1 MRNRLRLLPL
11 HGVWQRSKLST
22 LMIACFFTLNLLFL
36 LTIAILAYRSFSDV
50 TFTEISRAR
59 LALLNESTHR
69 GFDFMTNMT
78 RTAYSVVSNKE
89 VQERLEEAPASK
101 YDALTRRREISAL
114 LHHTLVVNNE
124 ISSIEIYS
132 DLFNDV
138 PYSGMDLVYPTSR
151 LADQHW
157 FARLKLADAVWIS
170 ELESASSD
178 ALIGYAQH
186 MFDSQGRTVGYLVIR
201 MSQQDVLKHFA
212 DVPMAMDG
220 QVVITDTA
228 GRMIATVNAGPQSE
242 SGKGLPDLPWLHEHP
257 ADAYDGYEVIRQEGQ
272 SYLALYSKP
281 SSVQWR
287 LVQLIPTQVLLAS
300 TYKAGWMVMG
310 LGLLILLVSVLLTY
324 LFVSNMIRPLRKL
337 MLDMRRLERGDF
349 SVRAASR
356 FTEEYAQLSYSF
368 NHMVSRLQELIEH
381 VHIESKAKRDA
392 QTSLLEAQIKPHFL
406 YNTLDMIHWR
416 ALDYNAKDISFMI
429 TQLGKLL
436 RIGLSGGKIFIRLR
450 DELEHARCYV
460 RIQQERLPFSITYT
474 EQIDPQLKGCYI
486 PKIILQPL
494 IENAVLH
501 ARPQQQQQELRI
513 ELTARPLAPAH
524 GQRPGI
530 ELLLCDNGQGL
541 KEGWSMEQATGIGI
555 RNVHQRIGLYC
566 GAHYGLQLAN
576 REQGGVMVTIR
587 LPAIETEEQL
597 QQWLEVDNR

>member
-1 MRNRLRLLPL
+1 MRNWLRLLHRPGAL
-11 HGVWQRSKLST
+11 QRSKLST

-36 LTIAILAYRSFSDV
+36 LTIAMLAYRSFSDV

-59 LALLNESTHR
+59 LALLNESTNR

-78 RTAYSVVSNKE
+78 RTAYSVISNKD
-89 VQERLEEAPASK
+89 VKERLEEAPASK
-101 YDALTRRREISAL
+101 YDALTKRREISDL

-138 PYSGMDLVYPTSR
+138 PYSGTDLVYPTSKLAAHNWYER
-151 LADQHW
+151 LQH
-157 FARLKLADAVWIS
+157 ADAVWIS
-170 ELESASSD
+170 ELENTSSD

-186 MFDSQGRTVGYLVIR
+186 MFDSQGKTVGYLVIR
-201 MSQQDVLKHFA
+201 MSQQDVLQHFA
-212 DVPMAMDG
+212 NVPMAMDG
-220 QVVITDTA
+220 QVVIVDTA
-228 GRMIATVNAGPQSE
+228 GRLIAKVNGASPATE
-242 SGKGLPDLPWLHEHP
+242 ELPALPWLHDRP
-257 ADAYDGYEVIRQEGQ
+257 TGAYDGYEVIRQDGQ

-287 LVQLIPTQVLLAS
+287 LVQLIPARLLLAS
-300 TYKAGWMVMG
+300 TYEAGWMVMG
-310 LGLLILLVSVLLTY
+310 LGLLILLISVLLTY

-337 MLDMRRLERGDF
+337 MLNMRRLERGDF
-349 SVRAASR
+349 SVRATSS
-356 FTEEYAQLSYSF
+356 FTEEYAQLTYSF
-368 NHMVSRLQELIEH
+368 NHMVSRLQELLEH
-381 VHIESKAKRDA
+381 VQKESKAKRDA

-416 ALDYNAKDISFMI
+416 ALDYNARDISFMI

-450 DELEHARCYV
+450 DELEHARCYI
-460 RIQQERLPFSITYT
+460 RIQQERLTFSISYT
-474 EQIDPQLKGCYI
+474 EQIDAQLKGCYI

-501 ARPQQQQQELRI
+501 ARPQQPGQALHI
-513 ELTARPLAPAH
+513 ELTARPLASVH
-524 GQRPGI
+524 GQRPGM

-541 KEGWSMEQATGIGI
+541 QEGWRMEQATGIGI

-566 GAHYGLQLAN
+566 GAHYGLQLVN
-576 REQGGVMVTIR
+576 REQGGVMVIIR
-587 LPAIETEEQL
+587 LPIIETEAQL
-597 QQWLEVDNR
+597 QQWLEVDNP